1 MEFYSDLHIHSRFSR
16 ACSKRLTIPEIYR
29 WSLLKGIELIGTS
42 DFTHPKWFEEIKE
55 HLVEDDTGLLKLKK
69 KFQTKLDRE
78 IPVTCIEDV
87 RFILS
92 TEISLIYKKNDK
104 VRKVHILILAP
115 NLSTVEKIN
124 SKLSTIG
131 NIKSDG
137 RPILGYDS
145 KDLLEIILEINNECL
160 VIPAHIWTP
169 WFSIFG
175 DKSGFNSIEECFED
189 LSDNIYAVET
199 GLSSDPSMNWLVGNL
214 DDRTIISNSDAHSP
228 ENIGREGNIF
238 DCKLTYENISDA
250 IKTHDKRFKGTI
262 EFYPEEGR
270 YHYDGHRK
278 CNINWH
284 PSKSEKNKN
293 ICPVCSK
300 KLTIGVL
307 NRVYK
312 LSTRIFGRKSTN
324 AKPFYNVIPLRQILS
339 EILGKGVNTKTV
351 TNEYFK
357 LINKFGNELF
367 ISLDISLDKL
377 AEYSSILS
385 KAIEKVRHN
394 KVKITPGYDGV
405 YGKINIFSPQ
415 EITKQRNIEQIEFI

>member
-312 LSTRIFGRKSTN
+312 LSTRIFGGKSTN

>member
-1 MEFYSDLHIHSRFSR
+1 
-16 ACSKRLTIPEIYR
+16 
-29 WSLLKGIELIGTS
+29 
-42 DFTHPKWFEEIKE
+42 
-55 HLVEDDTGLLKLKK
+55 
-69 KFQTKLDRE
+69 
-78 IPVTCIEDV
+78 
-87 RFILS
+87 
-92 TEISLIYKKNDK
+92 
-104 VRKVHILILAP
+104 
-115 NLSTVEKIN
+115 
-124 SKLSTIG
+124 
-131 NIKSDG
+131 
-137 RPILGYDS
+137 
-145 KDLLEIILEINNECL
+145 
-160 VIPAHIWTP
+160 
-169 WFSIFG
+169 
-175 DKSGFNSIEECFED
+175 
-189 LSDNIYAVET
+189 
-199 GLSSDPSMNWLVGNL
+199 MNWLVGNL

-357 LINKFGNELF
+357 LINNFGNELF